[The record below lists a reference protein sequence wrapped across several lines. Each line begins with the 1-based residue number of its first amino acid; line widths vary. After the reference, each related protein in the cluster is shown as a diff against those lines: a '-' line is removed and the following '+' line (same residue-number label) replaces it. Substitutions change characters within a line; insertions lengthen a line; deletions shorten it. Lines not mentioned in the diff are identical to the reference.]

1 MTNTLVL
8 LPTKLQLLPFQTKH
22 GVQVAPRMKAAAPA
36 LPLMERGQN
45 LLEEAVR
52 GPGPMSLQA
61 LLHLQTFSTPAPH
74 PRAPS
79 GQASSGETGPS
90 PGGVPRYRG
99 ALCPFPVPQV
109 MLVGD
114 SGVGKTCLLVR
125 FKDGAFLA
133 GTFISTVG
141 IDFRVREGADVP
153 STNWAQPC
161 PRPPTPAHGFL
172 KHPWQ
177 LVFH

>member
-52 GPGPMSLQA
+52 GPGPMSPQA

-74 PRAPS
+74 PRAPLWP
-79 GQASSGETGPS
+79 GQLRGDWPLPWRGSQI
-90 PGGVPRYRG
+90 PRCP
-99 ALCPFPVPQV
+99 LPFPRAP
-109 MLVGD
+109 GH
-114 SGVGKTCLLVR
+114 
-125 FKDGAFLA
+125 A
-133 GTFISTVG
+133 GG
-141 IDFRVREGADVP
+141 GLRRGEDL
-153 STNWAQPC
+153 
-161 PRPPTPAHGFL
+161 PARALQGWGFL
-172 KHPWQ
+172 GGDLYLHRGHRLPGKRGG
-177 LVFH
+177 